1 MKTKKLH
8 KILDE
13 IKSIF
18 LNGFFTLIPITVT
31 LLLFKTT
38 FKIVSGWIH
47 PLHKIQPACLQNI
60 PYSEFILVILF
71 IFLTGIILKFFIL
84 KRFIHFIEESIF
96 AKIPLLRSLYSGIKR
111 LVNAL
116 TQKDQS
122 SFQKVVLVEFP
133 NSGTYSVGFLT
144 GEVPQYLAPTKD
156 KIYYNIFVP
165 HTPNPTSGFFVLVE
179 KDRFRETDLSRQEA
193 MALIISGGIIKP
205 DRFNK

>member
-1 MKTKKLH
+1 MKPKKLH

-47 PLHKIQPACLQNI
+47 PLHKIQPTCLQNI

-71 IFLTGIILKFFIL
+71 IFFIGIILKFFIL

-144 GEVPQYLAPTKD
+144 GEVPQYLSPTQD

-179 KDRFRETDLSRQEA
+179 KYRFRNRSFKAR
-193 MALIISGGIIKP
+193 SYGP
-205 DRFNK
+205 NYFRWNY